1 MTIAADQSSTFATSS
16 RLLHAVGASAAPAAP
31 ASGSDAPPAAG
42 TSDTMFVGA
51 AAAPTPD
58 EGSAAA
64 YAASAH
70 PDTAP
75 AAPTPAAYGSA
86 TPEPVTGGG
95 AVATAASPVTAA
107 AATTSAGTN
116 GWSSLYEQRFQA
128 LQLAP
133 ADIAYLRTAG
143 YDAPTLDAIAAEL
156 AQVDVLGTPTGASGP
171 STAPDPT
178 QATGVDQ
185 VGQTGQAGQ
194 VDAQAAPGWSRAWE
208 ARFTDL
214 LHAMGRP
221 EAEIREQVQAAATS
235 GLTDAQLQT
244 AYDGM
249 RQSLGDFSPQ
259 WHAKFSAVLTK
270 LGATPEQRDQTLQQ
284 LASTG
289 LDTKGLQAAYD
300 KLVAQ
305 APGWSTD
312 WKQKFSKLDIPEEL
326 MTQLKDAK
334 LSGEALH
341 QQYDRLSG
349 IRKEFQDDG
358 RLKKLEDAK
367 ATPAEK
373 WGVMTQGLKGKEFDK
388 VQDQIRSSHVPLWKR
403 IVSFGVNLI
412 PGAFALEYIFGGD
425 PITGDKVDRTNPLNI
440 IGAVASGFAAF
451 TAIRGAV
458 GVVQGLVAANSAVK
472 ATQAV
477 AGVANI
483 GEAVAAAGSA
493 SKIGAGTLQ
502 AMQGVGLVEK
512 FSTGL
517 KLMDYVKAV
526 TPVVNKFGEAK
537 ALAQFGAG
545 YSQAMQFAATTA
557 ALTKT
562 ATGTV
567 IDQGVRATVLDTMRS
582 GGSVSDALGKVQR
595 SAGGARPVFT
605 TAEVA
610 KMSNNTGMLQQTGL
624 WNFNPFKNNSTVS
637 VTHMENGTNVAML
650 GKGVNLASKGGVAQL
665 VGNLRA
671 ADQAAL
677 PDAIRGSATAAALRV
692 GMPTTANLS
701 DEAIA
706 ATNAVNDAS
715 VAANGL
721 ETTLVAKWA
730 KNLGV
735 VDGGGFR
742 SLLQLGSSNR
752 AAAGAVRTVENT
764 GNGTKNLV
772 SWIAG
777 LPARDKL
784 IIPSLGFGV
793 ATGTVGHQ
801 LQGVWEAVEEDPG
814 VVIGQSKYKEAD
826 AQRLADAKAEQE
838 RYAAEYAAQQANAQG
853 AAQPVGAAPVGQ

>member
-1 MTIAADQSSTFATSS
+1 MPPIAS
-16 RLLHAVGASAAPAAP
+16 
-31 ASGSDAPPAAG
+31 SDAPPPAG
-42 TSDTMFVGA
+42 TNDTAFVGA
-51 AAAPTPD
+51 ASAPTPGD
-58 EGSAAA
+58 ASSASYAAA
-64 YAASAH
+64 AQ
-70 PDTAP
+70 AP
-75 AAPTPAAYGSA
+75 AGVSA
-86 TPEPVTGGG
+86 TPG
-95 AVATAASPVTAA
+95 VATAAWSPQ
-107 AATTSAGTN
+107 
-116 GWSSLYEQRFQA
+116 YEQRFQA
-128 LQLAP
+128 LRLAP

-143 YDAPTLDAIAAEL
+143 FDAPTLDAIAQQL
-156 AQVDVLGTPTGASGP
+156 SQVEIVGAPATTQGTGA
-171 STAPDPT
+171 APDPT
-178 QATGVDQ
+178 QANGIDQ
-185 VGQTGQAGQ
+185 VGPTGF
-194 VDAQAAPGWSRAWE
+194 VNDTGWNQAWE
-208 ARFTDL
+208 AKFTDL

-221 EAEIREQVQAAATS
+221 EAEIREQVQVAASS

-259 WHAKFSAVLTK
+259 WQARFSAVLTK
-270 LGATPEQRDQTLQQ
+270 LGATPEQRDQTMQQ
-284 LASTG
+284 LATSG
-289 LDTKGLQAAYD
+289 MKAPQLQQAYD

-305 APGWSTD
+305 APGWGAD
-312 WKQKFSKLDIPEEL
+312 WSKRFAKLDIPDEL
-326 MTQLKDAK
+326 MTQLRDAK
-334 LSGEALH
+334 LSGEAL
-341 QQYDRLSG
+341 QQQHDRLTG
-349 IRKEFQDDG
+349 IQKEFKRDG
-358 RLKKLEDAK
+358 RLKQLEDAK

-412 PGAFALEYIFGGD
+412 PGAFAVEYLFGGD
-425 PITGDKVDRTNPLNI
+425 PITGDKIDRTNPLNI

-477 AGVANI
+477 AGVAHL
-483 GEAVAAAGSA
+483 GEAVAAAGTA

-517 KLMDYVKAV
+517 KVMDYVKAV
-526 TPVVNKFGEAK
+526 TPIVNKFGEAK

-567 IDQGVRATVLDTMRS
+567 IDQGIRSTVLDTMRS
-582 GGSVSDALGKVQR
+582 GGSVSDALSKVQR
-595 SAGGARPVFT
+595 SAAGARPVFS
-605 TAEVA
+605 TAEVT
-610 KMSNNTGMLQQTGL
+610 KMANNTGMLQQTGL

-637 VTHMENGTNVAML
+637 VAKMENGTNVAML

-671 ADQAAL
+671 SDLAAL

-701 DEAIA
+701 DKAITT
-706 ATNAVNDAS
+706 TNAVNDAA

-730 KNLGV
+730 NALG
-735 VDGGGFR
+735 VDGGSGFR
-742 SLLQLGSSNR
+742 SLGQLGASNR
-752 AAAGAVRTVENT
+752 AAAGAVRTVERT
-764 GNGTKNLV
+764 GDGTKTLV

-784 IIPSLGFGV
+784 IIPGIGFSV
-793 ATGTVGHQ
+793 ATGTAGHQ
-801 LQGVWEAVEEDPG
+801 LQGVWEAVQEDPG
-814 VVIGQSKYKEAD
+814 VVIGNSRYKAD
-826 AQRLADAKAEQE
+826 DARRVADAKAEQA
-838 RYAAEYAAQQANAQG
+838 RYAAEYAAQQG
-853 AAQPVGAAPVGQ
+853 AAQPVGTAPVAVAR